1 MTRSL
6 RYATRALRTGAKE
19 KAVTLRGGMTGRGK
33 TRGQSA
39 RRAPTR
45 TTREGAGAICTVF
58 ALVATVLAGIG
69 LYAVILQAVSQRTQ
83 EIGLRIALGAT
94 RRDIVALVF
103 TQGIRPLVPGLA
115 IGLLLAF
122 GLTRVLRSLLM
133 GVSPN
138 DPVTFVGTVAVLLLA
153 AAIGCVVPARKA
165 MKVDPL
171 VALRCE

>member
-1 MTRSL
+1 
-6 RYATRALRTGAKE
+6 
-19 KAVTLRGGMTGRGK
+19 
-33 TRGQSA
+33 
-39 RRAPTR
+39 
-45 TTREGAGAICTVF
+45 
-58 ALVATVLAGIG
+58 
-69 LYAVILQAVSQRTQ
+69 VSQRTQ
-83 EIGLRIALGAT
+83 EIGLRIALGTT

-115 IGLLLAF
+115 IALLLAF

-138 DPVTFVGTVAVLLLA
+138 DPVTFVGTVAVLLVA

-171 VALRCE
+171 VALRYE